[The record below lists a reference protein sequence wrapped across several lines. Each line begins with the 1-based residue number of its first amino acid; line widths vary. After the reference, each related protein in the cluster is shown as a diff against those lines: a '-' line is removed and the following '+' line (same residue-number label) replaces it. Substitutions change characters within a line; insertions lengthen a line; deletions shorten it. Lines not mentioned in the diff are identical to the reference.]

1 MPGSPRWR
9 GNAPGPN
16 LEFIINKQAFES
28 LPDDLQAIVE
38 SAARTINGDM
48 LDEYTARNNRAL
60 QDLVNNHGVQ
70 LRALPDEVLRAMYRA
85 TLDVLRDTAA
95 SDDITRRSYESYWNF
110 RNDVMAYHRISE
122 QAYLN
127 ARTMVEEP
135 AGE

>member
-1 MPGSPRWR
+1 M
-9 GNAPGPN
+9 
-16 LEFIINKQAFES
+16 
-28 LPDDLQAIVE
+28 
-38 SAARTINGDM
+38 
-48 LDEYTARNNRAL
+48 
-60 QDLVNNHGVQ
+60 
-70 LRALPDEVLRAMYRA
+70 RALPDEVLRAMYRA